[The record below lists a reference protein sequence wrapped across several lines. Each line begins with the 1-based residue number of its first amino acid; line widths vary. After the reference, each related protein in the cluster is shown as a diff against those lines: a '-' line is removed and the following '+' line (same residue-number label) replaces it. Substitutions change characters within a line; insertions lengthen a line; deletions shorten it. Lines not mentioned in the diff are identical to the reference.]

1 MLKIIENLNV
11 FIAGSLEKSTTEEN
25 VITIEDIALGFIAFD
40 QS

>member
-11 FIAGSLEKSTTEEN
+11 FIAGSLEESTTEEN
-25 VITIEDIALGFIAFD
+25 VVTIEDIALSFAAFD